1 MIRYLRQWRRDWYYV
16 FTNELRMIF
25 CDSGVMVIFFL
36 AGLAYPLIYGIVYSN
51 GTVDDTPVAVV
62 DLSHSTESRRFIRKM
77 DATREISIAYTCT
90 DMEEAARLMRE
101 RRINGIVL
109 FPEDYGDAV
118 TCGRQARIS
127 TYADMSSFLYYK
139 NLLMAVNH
147 VMLSEMHDIQI
158 QRFSAMGISGQSA
171 IQLVEAM
178 PYEEN
183 IPYNRGFAYGFFFIP
198 AALML
203 VIQQTMFYG
212 SSMLAGTKREHDRN
226 ALLMPELK
234 GRDISR
240 TLLGR
245 GAAYYLIYTGLSI
258 YIAVLVPRI
267 FGLPQFGRFGDIL
280 VFLLFYL
287 AACVTF
293 SLTFSSLITRRETV
307 FVLFLF
313 MSPVC
318 LFLTGFSWPETAF
331 PAFWR
336 LFSYIFPSTFAAH
349 AFINLNSAGCTLA
362 MIAPQL
368 KALAIQTVIYYTL
381 AWTAAYLEHRDT
393 TSPDFP

>member
-1 MIRYLRQWRRDWYYV
+1 
-16 FTNELRMIF
+16 MIF

-51 GTVDDTPVAVV
+51 STVDDTPVAVV

-101 RRINGIVL
+101 EKDQRHRA
-109 FPEDYGDAV
+109 FPLRTTGDAV

-183 IPYNRGFAYGFFFIP
+183 IP
-198 AALML
+198 L
-203 VIQQTMFYG
+203 QQRIRIRVLLYSG
-212 SSMLAGTKREHDRN
+212 STDACHTADH
-226 ALLMPELK
+226 
-234 GRDISR
+234 
-240 TLLGR
+240 
-245 GAAYYLIYTGLSI
+245 
-258 YIAVLVPRI
+258 VL
-267 FGLPQFGRFGDIL
+267 
-280 VFLLFYL
+280 
-287 AACVTF
+287 
-293 SLTFSSLITRRETV
+293 
-307 FVLFLF
+307 
-313 MSPVC
+313 
-318 LFLTGFSWPETAF
+318 
-331 PAFWR
+331 R
-336 LFSYIFPSTFAAH
+336 LFH
-349 AFINLNSAGCTLA
+349 AGGNKKGTR
-362 MIAPQL
+362 P
-368 KALAIQTVIYYTL
+368 
-381 AWTAAYLEHRDT
+381 
-393 TSPDFP
+393 

>member
-1 MIRYLRQWRRDWYYV
+1 
-16 FTNELRMIF
+16 
-25 CDSGVMVIFFL
+25 
-36 AGLAYPLIYGIVYSN
+36 
-51 GTVDDTPVAVV
+51 
-62 DLSHSTESRRFIRKM
+62 M

-267 FGLPQFGRFGDIL
+267 FGLPQYGRFGDIL

-349 AFINLNSAGCTLA
+349 AFINLSSAGCTLA